1 MKTKNYVWI
10 VVVVL
15 IALAVLFF
23 VQKRKI
29 TRLTEQTQIQAV
41 ELSQLQDSVL
51 TYATKNGQLIS
62 KVKSVEIDKRNLKE
76 SLEVSGVQIKELKDK
91 DIRWRKLV
99 GVLQAELEVAGQGT
113 ATVTD
118 TFKIIEH
125 TTDTVYYQTI
135 KPWTNN
141 YLSLFEM
148 TIENNNFDFSYNY
161 KTPIE
166 IYTEQLRKKTI
177 VTFSLPDPEAR
188 ITTATSITIEQKK
201 KFFERPIVVGT
212 AAFLTGFFIAK

>member
-1 MKTKNYVWI
+1 MKTRNYSWVI
-10 VVVVL
+10 VILLV
-15 IALAVLFF
+15 ALAVLFF

-29 TRLTEQTQIQAV
+29 TRLTEQAQVQAV

-51 TYATKNGQLIS
+51 TYTTKYGQMIS
-62 KVKSVEIDKRNLKE
+62 KVNSVEIDKRNLRE
-76 SLEVSGVQIKELKDK
+76 ALEASGIQIKELKDK
-91 DIRWRKLV
+91 DIQWRKLV
-99 GVLQAELEVAGQGT
+99 SVLRAELEVAGEGT
-113 ATVTD
+113 TAVTD

-135 KPWTNN
+135 KPWTNG

-161 KTPIE
+161 KTPVE

-188 ITTATSITIEQKK
+188 ITTAASVTIDQKK
-201 KFFERPIVVGT
+201 KFFERPVVVGT
-212 AAFLTGFFIAK
+212 AAFLAGFFIAK